1 LSIPMLFF
9 MGSASHL
16 PGLASS
22 GRGLKY
28 WIVFFAILAA
38 VEWNALVGSGQPRQ
52 KFLGTVRGTIHA
64 GLGLAVLLWG
74 VASVL
79 A

>member
-1 LSIPMLFF
+1 MLFF

-16 PGLASS
+16 PALASS
-22 GRGLKY
+22 GGGVLY
-28 WIVFFAILAA
+28 WIVFLAIVAA

-64 GLGLAVLLWG
+64 GLGLTVLFYI